1 MRPLIILN
9 DPPYGAERNYS
20 GTCMDARGL
29 AEAEIAPGTRRSTTD
44 GLTAAAIAT
53 DKVLVF

>member
-1 MRPLIILN
+1 MRPFIILS
-9 DPPYGAERNYS
+9 DPPCGTERNYS

-44 GLTAAAIAT
+44 RLAAAAIAT